1 MPIQVFFFL
10 SLYFPTVVFK
20 VVMDNG
26 WFNVPLDGKQ
36 PKEQPDSWLLQFNL
50 QSYSRF
56 TNNKNDFST
65 EETNWKGINIII
77 NCSQYI
83 DAAWVERYWKIRTF
97 KGRFEF
103 WVFTLIILILRLNV
117 DCWANF
123 SGSKFIDLG
132 STLISFSN

>member
-1 MPIQVFFFL
+1 MYIMPIQVFFFFL

-36 PKEQPDSWLLQFNL
+36 PKEKTIVGSCSLNL

-77 NCSQYI
+77 NCSQYT
-83 DAAWVERYWKIRTF
+83 DAAWVERYWKLGLLREDF
-97 KGRFEF
+97 G
-103 WVFTLIILILRLNV
+103 IL
-117 DCWANF
+117 
-123 SGSKFIDLG
+123 
-132 STLISFSN
+132 SF

>member
-83 DAAWVERYWKIRTF
+83 DAAWVERYWKLGLLREDF
-97 KGRFEF
+97 G
-103 WVFTLIILILRLNV
+103 IL
-117 DCWANF
+117 
-123 SGSKFIDLG
+123 
-132 STLISFSN
+132 SF